1 MKGGVADHS
10 HRGIPSYDGS
20 GRSGTFS
27 RPVRSRSALHTA
39 SWADP
44 TQLRA
49 NCRPCIPGGVRWPV
63 SVRGCA
69 TAVANSRRLLGTAGA
84 DRSAV
89 WIARLMYVWLASPP
103 ARQASQSKPLPP
115 SLPGVRFLRKRV
127 GVANLS
133 LPPLPS
139 GSADRCTHSAL
150 GHACHDLRLSVDLP
164 RYILPLPNSRYEKAG
179 AASEQARSKARC
191 GKADDDELAQ
201 PKVCCLLNFF
211 SPAAPLRNYL
221 AIDRSSLDV
230 LARCRCIACI
240 SSDGKIIVRA
250 YCVREQGPIAA
261 AAAAA
266 AAVPSA
272 TPTTRL
278 SACGEPSH
286 AST

>member
-1 MKGGVADHS
+1 VAGQCPRLCD
-10 HRGIPSYDGS
+10 RGSQQSPLARH
-20 GRSGTFS
+20 GRG
-27 RPVRSRSALHTA
+27 RPIGRLDRAIDVCVAGFA
-39 SWADP
+39 S
-44 TQLRA
+44 
-49 NCRPCIPGGVRWPV
+49 
-63 SVRGCA
+63 
-69 TAVANSRRLLGTAGA
+69 GTAGFPIET
-84 DRSAV
+84 SSSESS
-89 WIARLMYVWLASPP
+89 W
-103 ARQASQSKPLPP
+103 RQISQKT
-115 SLPGVRFLRKRV
+115 G
-127 GVANLS
+127 GGGNLS

-139 GSADRCTHSAL
+139 GAADRCTHSAL

-272 TPTTRL
+272 AVPLPPR
-278 SACGEPSH
+278 ACQLAESH
-286 AST
+286 HMLPHE